1 LRFGFADAAFA
12 TTFVPAAVTVL
23 AAACGGELTGF
34 PHFRQN
40 CASSGNPAPH
50 LLHARLAVEMSVEF
64 LLVSEL
70 TKCLISKRQSEA
82 VYLAQL
88 NLLEE
93 TDFSIGA
100 VVDS

>member
-1 LRFGFADAAFA
+1 
-12 TTFVPAAVTVL
+12 
-23 AAACGGELTGF
+23 
-34 PHFRQN
+34 
-40 CASSGNPAPH
+40 
-50 LLHARLAVEMSVEF
+50 